1 MSACPSLMPR
11 CAATVPSRLQQELVR
26 TAPTLTMT
34 PCSIFEG
41 FQYSMELGPLLAM
54 WTLLPRTPKPTA
66 TLPGLPARTKG
77 AVASIIFRLPVM
89 SQFFTW
95 MGNLPAD
102 RGSMLAVLA
111 RGESVGVVPEVRVPS
126 SVQ

>member
-1 MSACPSLMPR
+1 MLSSYTPPPSPQAC
-11 CAATVPSRLQQELVR
+11 TVPWSLV
-26 TAPTLTMT
+26 
-34 PCSIFEG
+34 PCSLCNPC
-41 FQYSMELGPLLAM
+41 YRA
-54 WTLLPRTPKPTA
+54 TPKCSA
-66 TLPGLPARTKG
+66 TLAGLPARTKG

-111 RGESVGVVPEVRVPS
+111 RGESVGVVPEVRAAA
-126 SVQ
+126 